1 MAVEHRMS
9 PPLIH
14 VVIEEAHSLHGFGRC
29 VQRVNDLLDG
39 VDGVTGMLLGR
50 TMSGMDKAANVA
62 LHPATE
68 LAELRSEVAKL
79 AASLAE
85 LRQRDAHLRIAMQA
99 SNVVAYEWNIV
110 QDRVT
115 RLRSSSEPGAALE
128 DAGSFESVVARV
140 LEEDRQ
146 VFRND
151 IAAALASDDG
161 LYRTEVRYQR
171 PDGEIRWVS
180 ESGRVLRDDQGRAE
194 RMVGVTFDI
203 TDRKHAE
210 EALRQ
215 AEVQLREQAERKD
228 EFLAMLAHE
237 LRNPLAPI
245 RNAVQILRLIG
256 TSESR
261 ADKAHDVIDRQVGQ
275 LVRLVDDLLDIS
287 RVSRGRITLQREI
300 IDLRDVA
307 RHALDTSQPLLSARG
322 HAVQL
327 SLSREPVR
335 VLGDAGRLAQV
346 LANLLNNAAKYTD
359 AGGRVEVAVTQ
370 EEEAVFT
377 VRDNGRG
384 LDALDQGRVFEMF
397 YQAER
402 DLERSEGGLGLGLA
416 LVKSLVELHGGTVR
430 AQSPGRGLGS
440 VFSVRLPLAGVPAV
454 SRQGTG
460 QAPVTTTVR
469 ALRVLVVDDLPDS
482 AETMAQLLQLIG
494 HDVLIAVD
502 GAGAVEL
509 ALRER
514 PDLVLLDIDL
524 PGVNGYEACRS
535 MREAGLTGTVVA
547 AVSGRGNP
555 EDRRLSQVAGFDEH
569 LVKPVDPALL
579 QALVDR
585 CATRAAG

>member
-1 MAVEHRMS
+1 M
-9 PPLIH
+9 P
-14 VVIEEAHSLHGFGRC
+14 
-29 VQRVNDLLDG
+29 
-39 VDGVTGMLLGR
+39 GMN
-50 TMSGMDKAANVA
+50 KAANVA

-68 LAELRSEVAKL
+68 LAQLRSEVARL
-79 AASLAE
+79 TASLAE

-115 RLRSSSEPGAALE
+115 RLRCSSEPGAALE
-128 DAGSFESVVARV
+128 DAGNFESVVAQV
-140 LEEDRQ
+140 LEEDQ
-146 VFRND
+146 QTFRND

-161 LYRTEVRYQR
+161 GYRTEVRYQR

-180 ESGRVLRDDQGRAE
+180 ESGRVLRDEQGRSE

-256 TSESR
+256 TSESK
-261 ADKAHDVIDRQVGQ
+261 ADKAHDIIERQVGQ
-275 LVRLVDDLLDIS
+275 LVRLVDDLLDVS
-287 RVSRGRITLQREI
+287 RVSRGKVALHRET
-300 IDLRDVA
+300 IDLRDVV
-307 RHALDTSQPLLSARG
+307 RHALDTSQPLLGARG

-327 SLSREPVR
+327 SLPSEPVR

-346 LANLLNNAAKYTD
+346 LSNLLNNAAKYTD

-370 EEEAVFT
+370 EEEAVIT

-384 LDALDQGRVFEMF
+384 LDAAEQARVFETF

-416 LVKSLVELHGGTVR
+416 LVKSLVELHGGTVL

-440 VFSVRLPLAGVPAV
+440 AFSVRLTLAGVPVV
-454 SRQGTG
+454 SQQGTG
-460 QAPVTTTVR
+460 QTPVT
-469 ALRVLVVDDLPDS
+469 PP
-482 AETMAQLLQLIG
+482 G
-494 HDVLIAVD
+494 
-502 GAGAVEL
+502 
-509 ALRER
+509 RE
-514 PDLVLLDIDL
+514 P
-524 PGVNGYEACRS
+524 
-535 MREAGLTGTVVA
+535 T
-547 AVSGRGNP
+547 
-555 EDRRLSQVAGFDEH
+555 
-569 LVKPVDPALL
+569 
-579 QALVDR
+579 
-585 CATRAAG
+585 

>member
-1 MAVEHRMS
+1 M
-9 PPLIH
+9 
-14 VVIEEAHSLHGFGRC
+14 HGFGRC